1 MNDCHATPL
10 VMSHG
15 LIICH
20 RLEWNLEGLFLKT
33 QKVDSR
39 TKALIDRVFVPY
51 PLANASYAFMKAMVQ
66 QNVSNVAKYFGYSP
80 DGKELNTTSPNP
92 EIEKTLKKLEARQ
105 TTTGGTA
112 ASPPSPAASTTS
124 APPSESN
131 ATSGTPRKAS
141 DTGSSDQKK
150 DDDDISVKDAIP
162 YYSTLVE
169 KGSGP
174 WAAFAETYKRAWKPL
189 RYYPPRGSLAV
200 HGLVALDSPKGR
212 VFIDVFAWYHPKT
225 DSFHQDSLTI
235 NLRSIS
241 PYNQTPK
248 R

>member
-1 MNDCHATPL
+1 
-10 VMSHG
+10 MSHR
-15 LIICH
+15 LILCH
-20 RLEWNLEGLFLKT
+20 RLEWNPEGLFVKT

-39 TKALIDRVFVPY
+39 TKVLIDRVLMPY
-51 PLANASYAFMKAMVQ
+51 PVASASYAFMKAMVQ
-66 QNVSNVAKYFGYSP
+66 QNVSTVAKYFGYSP
-80 DGKELNTTSPNP
+80 DGKELNTSSPNP

-112 ASPPSPAASTTS
+112 ASSSSTAASTTS
-124 APPSESN
+124 APPSEAN
-131 ATSGTPRKAS
+131 ATPGTPPKAS
-141 DTGSSDQKK
+141 DTDSSDEKQ
-150 DDDDISVKDAIP
+150 DLDRPSVKDHIP

-169 KGSGP
+169 KGFGP
-174 WAAFAETYKRAWKPL
+174 WATFVETYKRAWKPL

-212 VFIDVFAWYHPKT
+212 VFVDVFAWYHPKT